1 MSQKKILTKSYKEF
15 ELLSVN
21 EIPDCDALYIAPVAN
36 YNANEQALIQN

>member
-21 EIPDCDALYIAPVAN
+21 EIPDCDAVGIYLRHKKTGLDSYA
-36 YNANEQALIQN
+36 